1 VNGVVWLRA
10 ASAVEA
16 IVIRNALLNAELLSR
31 PQTVAMVDQLAKA
44 AKEAAATGYKKSKS

>member
-1 VNGVVWLRA
+1 MVWLRA